1 MQGKGKSL
9 RLGLLALVVVLI
21 FGTLGSF
28 SLAADAFDDDYND
41 CPARTRL
48 DGVNGLTIDRTDEK
62 DEIRVSWEALNSAV
76 LGSLGPNAYKARLT
90 VIVDD
95 GDGIDET
102 HVALGDT
109 NRVFDHIDFTKALTV
124 SIAVTQG
131 SYVISD
137 IAEKDFTSG
146 MPAPTFK
153 NRIRVSGN
161 TGGDER
167 DEGPA
172 PTAPGGTVLKDKGSF
187 YYLGFNDLFDNWFV
201 SAQSA
206 TELENRIHTKPSTS
220 KFRVGLIHGAEGLDL
235 DEANFAN
242 YRITIEDGSGDLL
255 GYQAETVSASR
266 TYSGKLIV
274 FGAVTALLSEG
285 DEETDVAVTT
295 NDLSSIRLSNR
306 VDDGPVSPYYTRVGF
321 ANPAGA
327 NSGQSYANIFAP
339 AVGAVGNDT
348 FPALDVLYVEPP
360 VEYFDFPSDIF
371 EDDGNYTIKAWA
383 EDDDGT
389 RISPQA
395 SIVLSAHVGEPVGA
409 DPGSIYNGYGPQG
422 SEADGRIPAILTR
435 GWETEQIGLELT
447 VYGLTVHDE

>member
-28 SLAADAFDDDYND
+28 SLAADAFDDDYDD

-48 DGVNGLTIDRTDEK
+48 DAVNGLTIDRTDEK
-62 DEIRVSWEALNSAV
+62 DEIRVSWEAMDSAI

-95 GDGIDET
+95 GDGTDET

-109 NRVFDHIDFTKALTV
+109 NRVFKKIDFTKALTV

-161 TGGDER
+161 TTDDDER

-172 PTAPGGTVLKDKGSF
+172 PTDPGGTVLKDKGSF
-187 YYLGFNDLFDNWFV
+187 YYLGFNDVFDNWFV

-235 DEANFAN
+235 DEADFAN

-266 TYSGKLIV
+266 TYSGKFII
-274 FGAVTALLSEG
+274 FGSGTDFLSEG
-285 DEETDVAVTT
+285 DAAEDVDTET

-306 VDDGPVSPYYTRVGF
+306 VDDGPVSPYYTRSLGF
-321 ANPAGA
+321 TNPAGP
-327 NSGQSYANIFAP
+327 NSGQSYANIFSPEDEAI
-339 AVGAVGNDT
+339 VNNT
-348 FPALDVLYVEPP
+348 FPGLDVLYVEPP

-383 EDDDGT
+383 EDSDGT

-395 SIVLSAHVGEPVGA
+395 SIVLSV
-409 DPGSIYNGYGPQG
+409 
-422 SEADGRIPAILTR
+422 L
-435 GWETEQIGLELT
+435 
-447 VYGLTVHDE
+447 